1 MNNGCVKQPLTKMEA
16 MYMKFYPGF
25 RSFDLFDDFFD
36 DDFGLTASSQLM
48 KTDICEKNGNYEL
61 SMEVPGIKKEDIQL
75 ELKDGYL
82 KITANRNTNN
92 EEKDKDGRII
102 RQERFTGSC
111 SRSFYVG
118 ENIKEEDI
126 KANFD
131 NGELKITFPSDKP
144 KQVEEKKYIPIE

>member
-1 MNNGCVKQPLTKMEA
+1 
-16 MYMKFYPGF
+16 MKFYPGF

-36 DDFGLTASSQLM
+36 DDFGLTTSSQLM

-82 KITANRNTNN
+82 KVTATRNSNN
-92 EEKDKDGRII
+92 EEKDDQGRIV
-102 RQERFTGSC
+102 RQERFSGSC

-118 ENIKEEDI
+118 DNVRQQDI
-126 KANFD
+126 KASFE
-131 NGELKITFPSDKP
+131 NGELKITVPTQAK
-144 KQVEEKKYIPIE
+144 KEEEETKYIPIL

>member
-1 MNNGCVKQPLTKMEA
+1 MALSRKKYGLKVRLCSFKEA
-16 MYMKFYPGF
+16 I
-25 RSFDLFDDFFD
+25 DE
-36 DDFGLTASSQLM
+36 
-48 KTDICEKNGNYEL
+48 I
-61 SMEVPGIKKEDIQL
+61 
-75 ELKDGYL
+75 KDGYL

-92 EEKDKDGRII
+92 EEKDKDGKII

-131 NGELKITFPSDKP
+131 NGELKITFPSNTP

>member
-1 MNNGCVKQPLTKMEA
+1 
-16 MYMKFYPGF
+16 MKFYPGF

-92 EEKDKDGRII
+92 EEKDKDGKII

-144 KQVEEKKYIPIE
+144 KQVEEKKYISIE

>member
-1 MNNGCVKQPLTKMEA
+1 
-16 MYMKFYPGF
+16 MKFYPGF

-82 KITANRNTNN
+82 NVTPTTKKKIRTEKSFVRNVLLVLVHVASMLV
-92 EEKDKDGRII
+92 KP
-102 RQERFTGSC
+102 
-111 SRSFYVG
+111 
-118 ENIKEEDI
+118 
-126 KANFD
+126 
-131 NGELKITFPSDKP
+131 LKKKIS
-144 KQVEEKKYIPIE
+144 KQPLTMVN